1 MFRSAST
8 LRSLSF
14 ANPSG
19 LYDPQPNGYSHIAV
33 AEGPVRTVFI
43 AGQGGEDAHGVLAA
57 GFAAQVQQALANL
70 QTALA
75 AAGARPGDVAKLTV
89 LIVDHTEE
97 RLALFGQALKAL
109 WADAPLPACTLIPV
123 PRLAL
128 DGMLFEIDATAVL
141 SAH

>member
-1 MFRSAST
+1 MPQSSSTQSA
-8 LRSLSF
+8 LSF
-14 ANPSG
+14 SNPAG
-19 LYDPQPNGYSHIAV
+19 LYDPQPNGYSHVAIAL
-33 AEGPVRTVFI
+33 GPVRTVYI
-43 AGQGGEDAHGVLAA
+43 AGQGGEDAHGVLAT
-57 GFAAQVQQALANL
+57 GFAAQVRQALANL

-97 RLALFGQALKAL
+97 RLGVFGQALKAL

-141 SAH
+141 AAP